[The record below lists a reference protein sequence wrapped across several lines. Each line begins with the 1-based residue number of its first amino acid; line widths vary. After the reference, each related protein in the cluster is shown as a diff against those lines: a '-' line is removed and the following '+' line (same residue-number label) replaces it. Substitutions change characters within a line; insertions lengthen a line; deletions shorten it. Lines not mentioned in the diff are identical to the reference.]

1 MNGVEQLSLLCC
13 FEYSA
18 EQRQKRKGRAL
29 VKVSFLFGIGMCIVF
44 YLPLH
49 LRALGFTAAEMGVLN
64 LVVRLVSIIVR
75 PAYAMLADKLGRHK
89 LVCFIVHSNGLV
101 CRR

>member
-1 MNGVEQLSLLCC
+1 
-13 FEYSA
+13 
-18 EQRQKRKGRAL
+18 
-29 VKVSFLFGIGMCIVF
+29 MCIVF

-64 LVVRLVSIIVR
+64 LVVRLVSIVVR